1 MKRSTKEEHVSVRR
15 SMGRSGGL
23 IAVLVGV
30 LYASTSQAGQKEVI
44 DLNCLIEPKSSIV
57 VAAPAIGVVGEVSV
71 QRGDFVVKGQVLAEL
86 ESSVEW
92 RAVELARARAENV
105 AELDGSEA
113 RLSFERRRL
122 ERTRKLHNEG
132 VLSSEKLDEIESAV
146 LIAETNST
154 QAKENAQLAQLDLS
168 RSRTALSVRT
178 IRSPVDG
185 VIVEVILHEGEYA
198 DPPQILEVAQI
209 DPLNVEVYVPAG
221 LLGKISV
228 GDKGS
233 VVVEE
238 PVTRTYEATVVV
250 VDRVVDAASGTF
262 GVRLE
267 LQNPERDVLAGLSCR
282 VQF

>member
-30 LYASTSQAGQKEVI
+30 LYASTSQAGQKEAI

-57 VAAPAIGVVGEVSV
+57 VAAPAIGVVGVVSV

>member
-30 LYASTSQAGQKEVI
+30 LYASTSQAGQKEAI

-57 VAAPAIGVVGEVSV
+57 VAAPAIGVVGVVSV

-146 LIAETNST
+146 LIAETNRT